1 MAKNK
6 EPLTYR
12 QNVSRQEAYRIIKAV
27 GCPLAIFALALFT
40 ISSFANFGTKL
51 ICPASGAMWIMG
63 VIVATAMPSMR
74 NATLIH
80 SMTTITIYFLA
91 LLGLKMVLGVVSG
104 VSAEM
109 IAASYNQVI
118 PTATGNTIPGYIQN
132 LLWFTAVL
140 LQLERSV
147 IKQNSSSSLRKLR
160 TEKKHLIVSGVYEI
174 MVGEMQYIVKRRS
187 LYGKKNVCLFIIF
200 IYDNYHGIISRKC
213 RRNRYA

>member
-74 NATLIH
+74 NATLVH

-140 LQLERSV
+140 LP
-147 IKQNSSSSLRKLR
+147 
-160 TEKKHLIVSGVYEI
+160 
-174 MVGEMQYIVKRRS
+174 VGEISYQAKQFFQF
-187 LYGKKNVCLFIIF
+187 KKTQNREKTFNRVRGLRDNGRGNAVHRKKEEFIWQKKCLFIYYF
-200 IYDNYHGIISRKC
+200 YL
-213 RRNRYA
+213 

>member
-74 NATLIH
+74 NATLVH

-132 LLWFTAVL
+132 LQWFTAVL
-140 LQLERSV
+140 LP
-147 IKQNSSSSLRKLR
+147 
-160 TEKKHLIVSGVYEI
+160 
-174 MVGEMQYIVKRRS
+174 VGEISYQAKQFFQF
-187 LYGKKNVCLFIIF
+187 KKTQNREKTFNRVRGLR
-200 IYDNYHGIISRKC
+200 DNGRGNAVHR
-213 RRNRYA
+213 

>member
-132 LLWFTAVL
+132 LLWFTAVFL
-140 LQLERSV
+140 PV
-147 IKQNSSSSLRKLR
+147 
-160 TEKKHLIVSGVYEI
+160 
-174 MVGEMQYIVKRRS
+174 
-187 LYGKKNVCLFIIF
+187 
-200 IYDNYHGIISRKC
+200 
-213 RRNRYA
+213 

>member
-74 NATLIH
+74 NATLVH
-80 SMTTITIYFLA
+80 SMTTITIFF
-91 LLGLKMVLGVVSG
+91 S
-104 VSAEM
+104 
-109 IAASYNQVI
+109 I
-118 PTATGNTIPGYIQN
+118 T
-132 LLWFTAVL
+132 W
-140 LQLERSV
+140 
-147 IKQNSSSSLRKLR
+147 IKNG
-160 TEKKHLIVSGVYEI
+160 I
-174 MVGEMQYIVKRRS
+174 RR
-187 LYGKKNVCLFIIF
+187 CFW
-200 IYDNYHGIISRKC
+200 C
-213 RRNRYA
+213 

>member
-74 NATLIH
+74 NATLVH

-132 LLWFTAVL
+132 LLWFTAVCS
-140 LQLERSV
+140 QLEKSV

-174 MVGEMQYIVKRRS
+174 MVEEMQYIVKRRS

-200 IYDNYHGIISRKC
+200 IYDNYHSIISRKC